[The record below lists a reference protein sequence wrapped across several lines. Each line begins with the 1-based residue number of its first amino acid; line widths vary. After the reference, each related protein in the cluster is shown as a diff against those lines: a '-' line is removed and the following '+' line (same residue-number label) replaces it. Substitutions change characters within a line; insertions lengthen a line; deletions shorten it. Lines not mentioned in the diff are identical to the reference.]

1 MSEFMPGRQPRRE
14 LRSTSE
20 DEWPAE
26 VRSDFAVNA
35 NNGRVAGELLFENER
50 VRVWS
55 IRLQPGER
63 YVAHR
68 HVLDYFWTTVSA
80 GTSLQHSMGGKAE
93 LVHYELGDTMF
104 FSYGEGDSMLHDLGN
119 AGATELAFT
128 TVELKES
135 ANAPLPINSGG
146 E

>member
-20 DEWPAE
+20 DEWPVE

-93 LVHYELGDTMF
+93 LVHYEVGDTMF

>member
-1 MSEFMPGRQPRRE
+1 
-14 LRSTSE
+14 
-20 DEWPAE
+20 

-119 AGATELAFT
+119 AGDTELAFT